1 MTDRCMFYIFFN
13 RKGNYTVKRTITLQ
27 SDLEVLKTNRDRFT
41 VFLKISKKKQCYNN
55 FQTTKISH
63 PPESGGTCFPK
74 LNNAMKKLSLLILM
88 VVNLTTITACNTSET
103 ASVITTQT
111 IQTTQTTATTYTRLS
126 TYFIN
131 ALRNNENVQPIIDSL
146 ANVAVDVLSSELTD
160 DNRKKAFW
168 MNVYNG
174 FIQVL
179 LTENPDLYKDRNDF
193 FHTKRITVAGQLLSF
208 DDIEHGI
215 IRRSKIKLSLG
226 LLSKWNVSDFEKQF
240 RTEKTDGRVHFALNC
255 GAKSCPAVAAY
266 KAEGLDE
273 QMDKSTKKH
282 LNATSQY
289 DEAKNM
295 VYVTSLLSWFRGDFG
310 NKNKV
315 RNLLKK
321 YEVLPENANKTSISY
336 QTYDWTLYLDNFIDL

>member
-1 MTDRCMFYIFFN
+1 MKNT
-13 RKGNYTVKRTITLQ
+13 
-27 SDLEVLKTNRDRFT
+27 
-41 VFLKISKKKQCYNN
+41 FLL
-55 FQTTKISH
+55 F
-63 PPESGGTCFPK
+63 
-74 LNNAMKKLSLLILM
+74 LM
-88 VVNLTTITACNTSET
+88 VVNLTTIAACNASENTIVMTETSG
-103 ASVITTQT
+103 
-111 IQTTQTTATTYTRLS
+111 TTYTRLS
-126 TYFIN
+126 TRFIN
-131 ALRNNENVQPIIDSL
+131 ALRNDENVQPIIDSL
-146 ANVAVDVLSSELTD
+146 ANVAVDVLASELTD

-179 LTENPDLYKDRNDF
+179 LKENPDFYKDRNDF

-266 KAEGLDE
+266 DAERLDE
-273 QMDKSTKKH
+273 QMDKSTKIH
-282 LNATSQY
+282 LNATSRY
-289 DEAKNM
+289 DEATNT

-315 RNLLKK
+315 RNFLKK
-321 YEVLPENANKTSISY
+321 YEVLPENARKTKLSY
-336 QTYDWTLYLDNFIDL
+336 ETYDWTLYLDNFIDL